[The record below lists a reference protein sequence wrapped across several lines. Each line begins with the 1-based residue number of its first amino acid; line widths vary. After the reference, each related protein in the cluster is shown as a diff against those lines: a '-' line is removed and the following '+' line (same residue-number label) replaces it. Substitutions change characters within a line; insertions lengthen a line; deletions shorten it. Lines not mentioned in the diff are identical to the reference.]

1 MSETINTLLFIVSF
15 LVALLVLGVIL
26 ILFRRQEPKATEQ
39 SSPSAISGEPLQH
52 QYSESALNVL
62 TPRERDVA
70 LLAARGLSN
79 RQIAGELGLSINTVS
94 NHLKRVYGKLNVHS
108 RAELA
113 WQLQYVDLN
122 PDPAPPD
129 MGG

>member
-1 MSETINTLLFIVSF
+1 
-15 LVALLVLGVIL
+15 
-26 ILFRRQEPKATEQ
+26 
-39 SSPSAISGEPLQH
+39 
-52 QYSESALNVL
+52 
-62 TPRERDVA
+62 VA

-129 MGG
+129 VGG